1 MSVATV
7 NQIVTEPEPEPE
19 PTLKTQNQEQKE
31 CESETETKT
40 ENYIDEEQLLMLKR
54 KIEKVDKHYHK
65 NFFRIFKDNN
75 VRYSSNVNGIFINI
89 SFINQETFDSAIKL
103 IDYIEQQ
110 ERILNDVE
118 QEKEK
123 MLNVMNE

>member
-7 NQIVTEPEPEPE
+7 NHIITEPEPEPE

>member
-7 NQIVTEPEPEPE
+7 NQIVTEPEPTP
-19 PTLKTQNQEQKE
+19 KAQDQEQKE
-31 CESETETKT
+31 YETEKESETKT

>member
-7 NQIVTEPEPEPE
+7 NQIVTEPEPE

-31 CESETETKT
+31 CESETKT

>member
-1 MSVATV
+1 MSVAAV
-7 NQIVTEPEPEPE
+7 NHIVTEPEPIPE
-19 PTLKTQNQEQKE
+19 TQNHEQKE

>member
-7 NQIVTEPEPEPE
+7 NQIVTEPEPE